1 MTVRVRFAPSPTGY
15 LHVGGARTALFN
27 WLFARHNGGTFILRI
42 EDTDRERSTEES
54 VQAILDGLTW
64 LGLDWDEGPGV
75 GGPYGPYFQTQ
86 RLESYHAYANRLLA
100 AGRAYKCYC
109 IPEELEER
117 RKQALAEGRA
127 PKYDRTCLGLSGE
140 ERQRRE
146 AEGRRPVIRFRTL
159 DEGETVLDDLI
170 RGRITFDNSTLDD
183 FVLLKSDGMPTYNF
197 AAVIDDAAM
206 EITHIIRGDDHI
218 SNTPR
223 QIQVYQALGLPL
235 PQFAH
240 VPMILG
246 SDKTR
251 LSKRHG
257 ATAIGQYRE
266 AGYLPET
273 MVNYLAL
280 LGWSLNAT
288 ETVFSREELIK
299 HFTLE
304 RCSKNPAVFDPK
316 KLEWLNGVY
325 LRKATPERLEKL
337 LKPELVAE
345 GLLSEEEAADPV
357 RREYL
362 RKVIELQKTRLRTLA
377 EFIPTSA
384 YFFRDPGTY
393 EEAAE
398 EYLKKPYA
406 AAALRRLA
414 DRLEKL
420 EAFAQPHLEEVFTGL
435 MTELGLSAG
444 ELIHPA
450 RTALTGRKVSPGIYD
465 VVELLGREAVVRRLR
480 AGAERAEAL
489 GE

>member
-75 GGPYGPYFQTQ
+75 GGPHAPYFQTQ
-86 RLESYHAYANRLLA
+86 RLESYHAYANLLLA

-109 IPEELEER
+109 TPEELEER

-127 PKYDRTCLGLSGE
+127 PKYDRTCFGLSEE
-140 ERQRRE
+140 ERRRRE
-146 AEGRRPVIRFRTL
+146 AEGRRPVIRFRAL

-170 RGRITFDNSTLDD
+170 RGRITFDNTTLDD
-183 FVLLKSDGMPTYNF
+183 FVLIKSDGMPTYNF

-206 EITHIIRGDDHI
+206 EITHVIRGDDHI

-223 QIQVYQALGLPL
+223 QIQVYEALGLPL

-288 ETVFSREELIK
+288 ETVFSREQLIRY
-299 HFTLE
+299 FTLE

-325 LRKATPERLEKL
+325 IRQTSPERLAELLLPDLRKA
-337 LKPELVAE
+337 
-345 GLLSEEEAADPV
+345 GLLTEAEAADPA
-357 RREYL
+357 RRTYL
-362 RKVIELQKTRLRTLA
+362 QKVVELQQTRLRLLT
-377 EFIPTSA
+377 EFVPTSA
-384 YFFRDPGTY
+384 YFFRDPEEF
-393 EEAAE
+393 EEAALE
-398 EYLKKPYA
+398 HLKRPYA
-406 AAALRRLA
+406 AAALRQLA
-414 DRLEKL
+414 DRLERL
-420 EAFAQPHLEEVFTGL
+420 EPFAQPHLEEVFTGL
-435 MTELGLSAG
+435 MGELGLGAG
-444 ELIHPA
+444 DLIHPVRA
-450 RTALTGRKVSPGIYD
+450 ALTGRKVSPGIYD
-465 VVELLGREAVVRRLR
+465 VVALLGRETTVRRLR
-480 AGAERAEAL
+480 AGATRAEAL
-489 GE
+489 AG

>member
-1 MTVRVRFAPSPTGY
+1 MPVRVRFAPSPTGY

-27 WLFARHNGGTFILRI
+27 WLFARHHGGTFILRI
-42 EDTDRERSTEES
+42 EDTDRERSTEEAA
-54 VQAILDGLTW
+54 QAILDGLTW

-75 GGPYGPYFQTQ
+75 GGPYAPYFQTQ
-86 RLESYHAYANRLLA
+86 RRESYHAYAERLVQ
-100 AGRAYKCYC
+100 AGRAYQCYC
-109 IPEELEER
+109 SPEELEMR

-127 PKYDRTCLGLSGE
+127 PKYDRACLGLSAAE
-140 ERQRRE
+140 QERRE
-146 AEGRRPVIRFRTL
+146 AEGRRPVIRFRAL

-183 FVLLKSDGMPTYNF
+183 FVLVKSDGLPTYNF

-223 QIQVYQALGLPL
+223 QIQVYQALGLAL

-246 SDKTR
+246 PDKTR

-257 ATAIGQYRE
+257 ATSVGEYRK
-266 AGYLPET
+266 AGYLPEA

-288 ETVFSREELIK
+288 ETVFSREDLVR

-325 LRKATPERLEKL
+325 IRQATPERLA
-337 LKPELVAE
+337 ELVLPDLLEA
-345 GLLSEEEAADPV
+345 GLLTPAAAGDPEK
-357 RREYL
+357 REYL
-362 RKVIELQKTRLRTLA
+362 REVIELQQTRLRLLT
-377 EFIPTSA
+377 EFVPSSA
-384 YFFRDPGTY
+384 YFFRDPETF
-393 EEAAE
+393 EPAAE
-398 EYLKKPYA
+398 EHLAKPYA
-406 AAALRRLA
+406 AATLRELA
-414 DRLEKL
+414 TRLEAL
-420 EAFAQPHLEEVFTGL
+420 PVFAQPHLEEVFTGL
-435 MTELGLSAG
+435 RGELNLSAG
-444 ELIHPA
+444 ELIHPV
-450 RTALTGRKVSPGIYD
+450 RSALTGRKVSPGIYD
-465 VVELLGREAVVRRLR
+465 VVGLLGRETVARRLR
-480 AGAERAEAL
+480 AGAARAECL
-489 GE
+489 GS

>member
-1 MTVRVRFAPSPTGY
+1 MSVRVRFAPSPTGY

-27 WLFARHNGGTFILRI
+27 WLFARHYGGTFVLRI

-86 RLESYHAYANRLLA
+86 RLESYHAYAEKLVKM
-100 AGRAYKCYC
+100 GRAYKCYC
-109 IPEELEER
+109 TPEELEQR
-117 RKQALAEGRA
+117 RKEALAHGQA
-127 PKYDRTCLGLSGE
+127 PKYDRTCCQLTE
-140 ERQRRE
+140 AERQRLE
-146 AEGRRPVIRFRTL
+146 AEGRRPVIRFRAL

-170 RGRITFDNSTLDD
+170 RGRIVFDNSTLDD
-183 FVLLKSDGMPTYNF
+183 FVIIKSDGLPTYNF

-206 EITHIIRGDDHI
+206 EMTHIIRGDDHI

-223 QIQVYQALGLPL
+223 QIQVYEALGLPL
-235 PQFAH
+235 PKFAH

-325 LRKATPERLEKL
+325 IRQSSLERLAELLLPDL
-337 LKPELVAE
+337 LKA
-345 GLLSEEEAADPV
+345 GLLTEAEAADPA
-357 RREYL
+357 RRAYV
-362 RKVIELQKTRLRTLA
+362 RKVIALQQTRLRLLT
-377 EFIPTSA
+377 EFVPTSA
-384 YFFRDPGTY
+384 YFFRDPEAY
-393 EEAAE
+393 EEAALE
-398 EYLKKPYA
+398 HLASPYIPG
-406 AAALRRLA
+406 ALRELA
-414 DRLEKL
+414 TRLERV
-420 EAFAQPHLEEVFTGL
+420 EVF
-435 MTELGLSAG
+435 A
-444 ELIHPA
+444 
-450 RTALTGRKVSPGIYD
+450 
-465 VVELLGREAVVRRLR
+465 
-480 AGAERAEAL
+480 
-489 GE
+489 